1 MLFSSTFIVSALFAA
16 SALAVPTQVDK
27 RQAPAAVEP
36 PFPSGTYAGESYG
49 NEALITALL
58 NAPLQADRVGL
69 LKDQD
74 FKFSFRQPP
83 GKLNVATGNGE

>member
-1 MLFSSTFIVSALFAA
+1 MFFSPAVIVSTLFAA
-16 SALAVPTQVDK
+16 SALAIPTQVDK
-27 RQAPAAVEP
+27 RQAPAMAEP
-36 PFPSGTYAGESYG
+36 AFPVGTYAGESYG
-49 NEALITALL
+49 NEALISALL

-74 FKFSFRQPP
+74 FKFNFRQPP